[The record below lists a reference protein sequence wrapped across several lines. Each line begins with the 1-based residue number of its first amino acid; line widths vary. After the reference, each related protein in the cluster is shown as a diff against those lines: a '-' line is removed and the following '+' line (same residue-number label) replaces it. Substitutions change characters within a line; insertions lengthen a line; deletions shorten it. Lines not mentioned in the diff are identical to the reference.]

1 MKLPILCAVLL
12 GLAGC
17 GTSASVSPVA
27 GAPAMARKNP
37 AQVQITEGEIS
48 SRRARPLGEITVTV
62 RKATAFSPDPTRE
75 QVAQALREKAA
86 EIGADAVQRVRYGKV
101 EIGVMSWG
109 QMDGSGQA
117 VAFQ

>member
-1 MKLPILCAVLL
+1 MKLPILGAVLL

-17 GTSASVSPVA
+17 GTSASVTPA
-27 GAPAMARKNP
+27 PGAPVVARKNL
-37 AQVQITEGEIS
+37 AQVQITEGEITN
-48 SRRARPLGEITVTV
+48 RRTRPLGEITVTV
-62 RKATAFSPDPTRE
+62 RKATAFNPDPTRE

-101 EIGVMSWG
+101 EIGALSWG